1 MLTDLRNTFAQEQSV
16 AGSPGTALVGDVID
30 LEQVRD
36 LGNGQPVWLVVQAT
50 AELVTAG
57 DPGTV
62 QLALVS
68 DAQAAIATD
77 GSATVHL
84 ESPTWTTGDAGE
96 QPALAAGK
104 ALMVASLPID
114 DYERFLGVLA
124 TVGDEPLVGGA
135 VSAWLA
141 LDVPHWLALPEST

>member
-1 MLTDLRNTFAQEQSV
+1 SRAYAACVHDRECRMLTDLHNTFAQEQSV

-68 DAQAAIATD
+68 DAQAAIATN
-77 GSATVHL
+77 GSASMHL
-84 ESPTWTTGDAGE
+84 SRTWATGDVGE

-104 ALMVASLPID
+104 AL
-114 DYERFLGVLA
+114 
-124 TVGDEPLVGGA
+124 
-135 VSAWLA
+135 
-141 LDVPHWLALPEST
+141 